1 MSTSSQ
7 STPHLQGAVHFNE
20 DFLHLQHPLHPFSGL
35 HPQQMKWTYSG
46 SLRNCNPIDGKSSI
60 SFLMSTPCIWIR
72 KILLCNKGLSPTNC
86 LVYSTFCVL
95 KESIMRWLP
104 AIYLLLQIT
113 LFDNHWQIPGDL
125 IDRIKEWRIF
135 Q

>member
-1 MSTSSQ
+1 MDEKVRNITLDQKYNTTYLRHHNRPHICKEQYISMKISCICNVLYIFFWF
-7 STPHLQGAVHFNE
+7 TPAVNE
-20 DFLHLQHPLHPFSGL
+20 FA
-35 HPQQMKWTYSG
+35 TYSG
-46 SLRNCNPIDGKSSI
+46 SLRNCNPLDQKSTI
-60 SFLMSTPCIWIR
+60 FFLMPTPCIWIR

-113 LFDNHWQIPGDL
+113 LFDNH
-125 IDRIKEWRIF
+125 
-135 Q
+135 